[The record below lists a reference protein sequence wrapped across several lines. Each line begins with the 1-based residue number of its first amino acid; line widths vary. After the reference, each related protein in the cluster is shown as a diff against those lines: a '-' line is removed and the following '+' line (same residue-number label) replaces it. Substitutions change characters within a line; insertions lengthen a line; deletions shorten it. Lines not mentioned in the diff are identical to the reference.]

1 MRGQSVPH
9 QHHRLAGVERSDL
22 LQDLDQRDGPELPK
36 LRARVR
42 FSSPAPRRRLKSAP
56 WALFGVQSNSTVHSA
71 PSRTISAPGD
81 RSSTRLPTSCHRSLG
96 CAPMSC
102 PPAAPPGPPRAGG
115 ARSGQQLNPSQGLVG
130 AGSGEFAERQTEPP
144 AVVLPPDQRATARGV
159 RPQQFRLQL
168 GHLHLASARQRRG
181 VRVALGLRLTRP
193 RPQPIAAAVAV
204 EDSAP
209 RRPARVA
216 GPGGVE
222 VSGDAFEIGGVKEG
236 VGPQSAGLPMRR
248 AIPAECR
255 SAAAGRHRADERTY
269 PRVDSRAAPDPAAVR
284 GAHSLLLRPF
294 SSVPAPV
301 EQDSGAARQANP
313 GRMGVRGAARAQAP
327 CVVAP

>member
-1 MRGQSVPH
+1 V
-9 QHHRLAGVERSDL
+9 A
-22 LQDLDQRDGPELPK
+22 
-36 LRARVR
+36 
-42 FSSPAPRRRLKSAP
+42 SSPNVRPNRRRSFSHLINVRQPAAS
-56 WALFGVQSNSTVHSA
+56 G
-71 PSRTISAPGD
+71 
-81 RSSTRLPTSCHRSLG
+81 RSSFACSSATFTWHRPVSDVVSGSHSGFGSPGLG
-96 CAPMSC
+96 RSRSPLLWRSKI
-102 PPAAPPGPPRAGG
+102 PRQG
-115 ARSGQQLNPSQGLVG
+115 AL
-130 AGSGEFAERQTEPP
+130 
-144 AVVLPPDQRATARGV
+144 
-159 RPQQFRLQL
+159 L
-168 GHLHLASARQRRG
+168 GW
-181 VRVALGLRLTRP
+181 
-193 RPQPIAAAVAV
+193 
-204 EDSAP
+204 
-209 RRPARVA
+209 PARA
-216 GPGGVE
+216 A
-222 VSGDAFEIGGVKEG
+222 SKCRGDAFEIGGVKEG